1 MVFGGLN
8 SFYMLR
14 PLLPMGPLM
23 RFSLYL
29 SAAMVAL
36 ASVAVQADTS
46 HSVDLSSIDKSVVP
60 GDDFYAYANGSW
72 LKRTTIPPD
81 QAAWGSFNIL
91 NQETQKRTRAL
102 IEAAAKSAAGSEQTK
117 IGDFYSTFMDE
128 KGIEAKGV
136 APIQPQ
142 LAAIAAL
149 ADKKA
154 LSHAIGEAMRADV
167 DPLNNTNFNTEHLFG
182 IWVAPGFSDS
192 EHYTPYLMQGGLGIP
207 SRDYYLGSSAKMK
220 EVQAAYEKYV
230 ATALKLAGIADSDKK
245 AVAIFDLETQIA
257 KAQESIVESQDVVK
271 ANNVW
276 AKADFAKRAP
286 GLDWDQ
292 FFDGAQLANA
302 ASYIVWQPSAFTGL
316 SKLVASAPLDTWKA
330 WMAFHAINHFA
341 PELPKAFVDAR
352 FDFYG
357 KALSGTPQQQDRWKR
372 GVNATNA
379 ALGDAVGKLYA
390 AKYFPPEAKAKAQDM
405 VKNIIAA
412 WGRRIDALTWM
423 TPGTKAKAKEKL
435 FALYVG
441 IGYTDKWRDYSG
453 LRVVKGDALGN
464 QLRSDMFE
472 YHYSIDRIGKPVDRH
487 EWSMT
492 PQTVNAVNLPLQNAL
507 NFPAAILER
516 PFFDAKANDA
526 FNYGAIG
533 SVIGHEISHTFDD
546 QGAAFDDKGRLH
558 NWWTKADFA
567 HFQQSGKALAAQ
579 YSQYKPF
586 PDLAVNGEQT
596 LGENIADN
604 AGVAASHDAWITALG
619 GKPAPVDQGLSGEQ
633 QFFLAFGQEW
643 ASKTR
648 EQAERQQILVDVHAP
663 GEYRAAEVRNIGAWY
678 QAFNVQPGQKLYLA
692 PDARVQVW

>member
-1 MVFGGLN
+1 
-8 SFYMLR
+8 
-14 PLLPMGPLM
+14 M
-23 RFSLYL
+23 RFSLFL
-29 SAAMVAL
+29 SAALIAT
-36 ASVAVQADTS
+36 AVYADTS
-46 HSVDLSSIDKSVVP
+46 HSVDLSSIDKSVAP
-60 GDDFYAYANGSW
+60 GNDFYAYANGAW

-91 NQETQKRTRAL
+91 NQETQRRTRAL
-102 IEAAAKSAAGSEQTK
+102 IENAGKTAKPDSEEAK
-117 IGDFYSTFMDE
+117 IGDFYSSFMDE
-128 KGIEAKGV
+128 KGIDAKGV
-136 APIQPQ
+136 APVQQQ
-142 LAAIAAL
+142 LAAITAIN
-149 ADKKA
+149 DRKA
-154 LSHAIGEAMRADV
+154 LSHAIGEALRADV

-192 EHYTPYLMQGGLGIP
+192 AHYTPYLLQGGLGIP
-207 SRDYYLGSSAKMK
+207 SRDYYLGTSAKMK
-220 EVQAAYEKYV
+220 EVQEAYRKYV

-245 AVAIFDLETQIA
+245 AQAIFDLETQIA

-276 AKADFAKRAP
+276 AKADFANKAP

-292 FFDGAQLANA
+292 FFDGADLAKV
-302 ASYIVWQPSAFTGL
+302 SSFIVWQPSAFSGL
-316 SKLVASAPLDTWKA
+316 SKLVASAPLETWKA
-330 WMAFHAINHFA
+330 WLAFHEVNHFA
-341 PELPKAFVDAR
+341 PEMPKVFVDAR

-423 TPGTKAKAKEKL
+423 TPATKARAKEKL

-441 IGYTDKWRDYSG
+441 IGYTDKWRDYAA
-453 LRVVKGDALGN
+453 LQVVKGDAVGN
-464 QLRSDMFE
+464 QARSDLFE

-546 QGAAFDDKGRLH
+546 QGAAFDATGRLH

-567 HFQQSGKALAAQ
+567 HFQQSGKALVAQ
-579 YSQYKPF
+579 YSQYRPF

-604 AGVAASHDAWITALG
+604 AGMAASHDAWLASLG
-619 GKPAPVDQGLSGEQ
+619 GKPAPMDQGLTGEQ

-643 ASKTR
+643 ATKVR
-648 EQAERQQILVDVHAP
+648 EKAERQQILVDVHAP
-663 GEYRAAEVRNIGAWY
+663 GEYRAAEVRNMDAWY
-678 QAFNVQPGQKLYLA
+678 AAFNVQPRQKLYLA
-692 PDARVQVW
+692 PDARVHVW